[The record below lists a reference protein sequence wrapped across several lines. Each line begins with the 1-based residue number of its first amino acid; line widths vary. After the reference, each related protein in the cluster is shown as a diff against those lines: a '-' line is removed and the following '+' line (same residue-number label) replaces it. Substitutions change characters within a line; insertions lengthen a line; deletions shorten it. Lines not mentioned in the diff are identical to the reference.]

1 MIPFILFN
9 LMYMTGKKKGVPHMT
24 AAKKIISALLVLA
37 AAIGAGLALATF
49 LPQNRQ
55 PVAQPPEVLADT
67 AIHSG
72 RLPGYENAPRN
83 TTPEYFWY
91 LYNGSLGVG
100 QDGSLP
106 LLLENTA
113 GNECMMQVRYTLSDG
128 TVLLTTPVIGAGE
141 YLLNAYPQSLP
152 PAGSY
157 SVTVSILV
165 YHEGQDPAVD
175 TPFAAYTEQATL
187 TVPQGAALPQ
197 QNSSQQ

>member
-1 MIPFILFN
+1 
-9 LMYMTGKKKGVPHMT
+9 MT
-24 AAKKIISALLVLA
+24 ATKKIISALLVLA

-55 PVAQPPEVLADT
+55 PVAQPPEILA
-67 AIHSG
+67 
-72 RLPGYENAPRN
+72 
-83 TTPEYFWY
+83 PEYFWY

-141 YLLNAYPQSLP
+141 YLLYAYPQSLP

-165 YHEGQDPAVD
+165 YYEGQDPAVD